1 MTWYLH
7 PQLSNCRRI
16 ILKNIR
22 RDIFIGAYDNEKEA
36 RQPVVIN
43 IELFVTTDHEND
55 DLNNAYNY
63 DQAVEVV
70 DRLIDGPHID
80 LQETLIDKIAQDLL
94 TDKRVSA
101 VLVRSEKTQAYP
113 TVDSAGVEIFRIK
126 NV

>member
-7 PQLSNCRRI
+7 PQLRNCRRI

-22 RDIFIGAYDNEKEA
+22 RDIFIGAYDNEKET

>member
-22 RDIFIGAYDNEKEA
+22 RDLFIGAYDNEKEA

-55 DLNNAYNY
+55 DLNNTYNY
-63 DQAVEVV
+63 DLAVEAV

-94 TDKRVSA
+94 TDKRVCA

>member
-22 RDIFIGAYDNEKEA
+22 RDLFIGAYDNEKEA

-80 LQETLIDKIAQDLL
+80 LQETLVDKIAQDLL

>member
-22 RDIFIGAYDNEKEA
+22 RDLFIGAYDNEKMA

-63 DQAVEVV
+63 DQAIEAV
-70 DRLIDGPHID
+70 DRLVDGPHID

-94 TDKRVSA
+94 VDERVRA
-101 VLVRSEKTQAYP
+101 VSVRSEKTQAYP

>member
-7 PQLSNCRRI
+7 PQLRNCRRI

-22 RDIFIGAYDNEKEA
+22 RDLFIGAYDNEKEA

-101 VLVRSEKTQAYP
+101 VLVRSEKTQAYS